1 MPSNLDLL
9 VRIAVGFGLAFAIGF
24 ERELRGAPA
33 GDRTFSLVGGT
44 IAGITAI
51 LWRISPQAVAGAL
64 TGIGFIGAGVVLQNE
79 NAFVRGI
86 TTAAA
91 IFATA
96 AVGIIVGTGYLL
108 LGAITTAAIIIST
121 YLAVPPAVM
130 ILSNENTASIS
141 IICPMALPSDILFF
155 LCVDALGSS
164 PSSL

>member
-1 MPSNLDLL
+1 MPSNWDLL
-9 VRIAVGFGLAFAIGF
+9 VRVAVGFGLAFAIGF

-51 LWRISPQAVAGAL
+51 LWRLSPQAVAGAL
-64 TGIGFIGAGVVLQNE
+64 TGIGFIGAGVVLQSE

-108 LGAITTAAIIIST
+108 LGAITTAAIILTLELRNLPFLRLLDARRYSSQFRNDFE
-121 YLAVPPAVM
+121 PPTEMHHRRRRADGQ
-130 ILSNENTASIS
+130 ASS
-141 IICPMALPSDILFF
+141 
-155 LCVDALGSS
+155 
-164 PSSL
+164 

>member
-1 MPSNLDLL
+1 VPSNWDLL

-44 IAGITAI
+44 IAGMTAI
-51 LWRISPQAVAGAL
+51 LWRTSPQAVAGAL
-64 TGIGFIGAGVVLQNE
+64 TGIGFIGAGVVLQSE

-91 IFATA
+91 IFAAA

-108 LGAITTAAIIIST
+108 LGTITTAAIIVTLELRNLPVLKLLDARRYSARFRNDFDPPSE
-121 YLAVPPAVM
+121 LHHRRGHPDAQSPPA
-130 ILSNENTASIS
+130 S
-141 IICPMALPSDILFF
+141 
-155 LCVDALGSS
+155 
-164 PSSL
+164 